1 MEIQGRIWIKEK
13 GKNFLG
19 YGKIEL
25 LERIAKSGSIS
36 KAAKEMR
43 MSYKAAW
50 DCVDAMNKLSKEPLV
65 VTIKGGKNGG
75 GAQITQKGQEMIE
88 VFHQIRENHERVL
101 RLFEGD
107 LHSWEVFL
115 EGKGKILDALKGVT
129 MRTSARNQI
138 YGEIVAIKEDA
149 VNAEVVLKLKEGVM
163 LTSSITLHSLKQL
176 GLEVGMQCCALIKA
190 NWMVVFKEEPKQSS
204 LQNLLGGIIESIQEG
219 DTNSEIE
226 INSNGVPLYAII
238 TKELKDDLCLKN
250 GEKVWFGFKANNVI
264 LGI

>member
-1 MEIQGRIWIKEK
+1 MEVQGRIWIKEK

-36 KAAKEMR
+36 KAAKEMK

-65 VTIKGGKNGG
+65 ITIKGGRNGG
-75 GAQITQKGQEMIE
+75 GAQITQKGREMIE
-88 VFHQIRENHERVL
+88 IFYQIRETHEKVL
-101 RLFEGD
+101 RLFEGN
-107 LHSWEVFL
+107 LYSWDMFL
-115 EGKGKILDALKGVT
+115 ESKDKTLDIFKGVA
-129 MRTSARNQI
+129 MKTSARNQL
-138 YGEIVAIKEDA
+138 YGEIVAIKEGQ
-149 VNAEVVLKLKEGVM
+149 VNAEVVLKLKEDVM
-163 LTSSITLHSLKQL
+163 LTSSITLQSLKQL

-190 NWMVVFKEEPKQSS
+190 NWVVVFKEEPKQLS
-204 LQNLLGGIIESIQEG
+204 LRNILTGVVKSVKGGG
-219 DTNSEIE
+219 VNAEIE
-226 INSNGVPLYAII
+226 IDSNGVLLYAVI
-238 TKELKDDLCLKN
+238 TEDSKDGLDLRV